1 MKCITKI
8 YSTITPLLMDNIDT
22 DQIIPARFLTA
33 TDKKDFG
40 KNLFSDLRY
49 DKNKKPVLDF
59 VLNQPE
65 FEFSGI
71 LLAGEN
77 FGCGSSREH
86 APWAL
91 QGHGFKAVIAV
102 SFAEIFKNNALKNG
116 LLPVVLSRKTIK
128 KINDEIKINPKIKMQ
143 IFLEE
148 QVVVWQ
154 EEKYFFDIN
163 PFSKKCLLQ
172 GLDDIGYTLS
182 FIKEIANYEKKIY

>member
-8 YSTITPLLMDNIDT
+8 YSTIVPLFLDNIDT

-40 KNLFSDLRY
+40 KNLFVDLRY
-49 DKNKKPVLDF
+49 GANKEIIPNF
-59 VLNQPE
+59 ILNRPE
-65 FEFSGI
+65 FKFSEI
-71 LLAGEN
+71 LLVGEN

-91 QGHGFKAVIAV
+91 LGHGFKAVVAI

-116 LLPVVLSRKTIK
+116 LLPITLSRKTIE
-128 KINDEIKINPKIKMQ
+128 KINGEIKDNPKIKMQ
-143 IFLEE
+143 IYLDK
-148 QVVVWQ
+148 QTVIWQ
-154 EEKYFFDIN
+154 GDEYFFEIN
-163 PFSKKCLLQ
+163 PFAKKCLLQ

-182 FIKEIANYEKKIY
+182 FTKEIENYEKKIY

>member
-1 MKCITKI
+1 MKCINKI
-8 YSTITPLLMDNIDT
+8 YSPVVSLFVDNIDT

-40 KNLFSDLRY
+40 KNLFADMRY
-49 DKNKKPVLDF
+49 NNNKEIVVDF
-59 VLNQPE
+59 VLNNSE
-65 FEFSGI
+65 SKFSKI
-71 LLAGEN
+71 LLVGKN

-91 QGHGFKAVIAV
+91 LGYGFEVVIAV

-116 LLPVVLSRKTIK
+116 LLPVVLPQEIIEKIIK
-128 KINDEIKINPKIKMQ
+128 EIKNNPKSKMQ
-143 IFLEE
+143 IILED
-148 QVVVWQ
+148 QIVVWG
-154 EEKYFFDIN
+154 ECKYFFDIN

-182 FIKEIANYEKKIY
+182 FNKDIENYEQKIY